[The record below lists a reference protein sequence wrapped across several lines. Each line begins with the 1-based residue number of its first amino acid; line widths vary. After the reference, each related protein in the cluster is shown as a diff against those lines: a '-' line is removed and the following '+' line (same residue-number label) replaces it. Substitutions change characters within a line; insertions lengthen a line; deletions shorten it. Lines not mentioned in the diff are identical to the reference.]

1 MAIRSVAKAIIVKDG
16 CVLLNRCHHE
26 DGSVYY
32 ALPGGGQHQ
41 YESLED
47 AVRREVM
54 EETGYEV
61 TGLRFCALVEEIYTD
76 EELRIQHSD
85 YTHRIIH
92 IFYAE
97 ISEDF
102 RDTPS
107 EKDFEME
114 KSEWIP
120 VERIPTLPEICP
132 MGLQQTFSQ
141 ILQQTAPIY
150 LGTYYLD

>member
-1 MAIRSVAKAIIVKDG
+1 MSIRSVAKAIIVKEN

-47 AVRREVM
+47 AVRREVR

-61 TGLRFCALVEEIYTD
+61 SELRFCALAEEIYTD
-76 EELRIQHSD
+76 EELRVQHSD
-85 YTHRIIH
+85 YTHRILH
-92 IFYAE
+92 IFYAG
-97 ISEDF
+97 IADNP
-102 RDTPS
+102 RDIPS

-114 KSEWIP
+114 TSEWIP
-120 VERIPTLPEICP
+120 VERIAELPEICP
-132 MGLQQTFSQ
+132 KGLQKFFPQIMKQTSPVYF
-141 ILQQTAPIY
+141 
-150 LGTYYLD
+150 GTYYLD

>member
-41 YESLED
+41 HESLEE
-47 AVRREVM
+47 AVRREVR
-54 EETGYEV
+54 EETGYDV
-61 TGLRFCALVEEIYTD
+61 VIRHFSALAEEIYTD
-76 EELRIQHSD
+76 EELRTQHPE

-97 ISEDF
+97 ISGNLH
-102 RDTPS
+102 DTPS

-114 KSEWIP
+114 KSEWVP
-120 VERIPTLPEICP
+120 VEQIQTLPEICP
-132 MGLQQTFSQ
+132 RGLQQAFPQ
-141 ILQQTAPIY
+141 IMKQTVPVY
-150 LGTYYLD
+150 LGTHFL